1 MQETGEVV
9 ITDANTATAVAEGA
23 ASEVST
29 TNDSSDLVGPP
40 ASVASESEAA
50 AQSNQDVEGKVSS
63 SEESGDKDTFVSSE
77 VVADTPVVFASPP
90 SPIASALSGTT
101 PITPAVDCGAA
112 ASTSEATEP
121 ASPTTPAVSSM
132 YSRMMAMKLGA
143 SLVAGSNSNA
153 VGSVNSS
160 TKSVQSVDTLIPEP
174 YKLPAEDSNSAA
186 TPPQPPV

>member
-29 TNDSSDLVGPP
+29 TNNSSDLVGLP
-40 ASVASESEAA
+40 ASAASESEAVA
-50 AQSNQDVEGKVSS
+50 HSNQDSEDKVSN
-63 SEESGDKDTFVSSE
+63 SEESGDKAAFISFE
-77 VVADTPVVFASPP
+77 VVADTQEMFASPA
-90 SPIASALSGTT
+90 SPVASAVSENTLIAPVADVS
-101 PITPAVDCGAA
+101 AA
-112 ASTSEATEP
+112 SSTSETAGP

-143 SLVAGSNSNA
+143 SPVAGNTSSA

-160 TKSVQSVDTLIPEP
+160 TKSVQSVDTLMPEP
-174 YKLPAEDSNSAA
+174 YKLPAEDCNSAA